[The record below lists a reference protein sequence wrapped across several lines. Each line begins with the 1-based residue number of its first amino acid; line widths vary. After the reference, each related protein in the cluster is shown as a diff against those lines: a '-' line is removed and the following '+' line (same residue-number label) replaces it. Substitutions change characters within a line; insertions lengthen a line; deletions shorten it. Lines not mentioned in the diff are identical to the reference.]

1 VSKTR
6 KNLSTSMRFVEVHG
20 ISPAHAGRGETYEV
34 VLSRGRAVRV
44 GRDFDSDILK
54 RLIAAVDS

>member
-1 VSKTR
+1 
-6 KNLSTSMRFVEVHG
+6 MQFVEVHDVT
-20 ISPAHAGRGETYEV
+20 PLHAGLGETYEV

-54 RLIAAVDS
+54 QLIIAVES